1 MNKILTGQA
10 KLHTLVDTFEHD
22 SSLLKIQKVLPELH
36 KNMTVLDVG
45 CGDSRLSSG
54 LVSSVTEVVGLDIHE
69 KALLEA
75 QKKGLKTI
83 SSDIETSWPIKD
95 KSIDLIL
102 ILDTL
107 EHISDCEF
115 ILNEAKRVLKNDGSI
130 IITIPNHFDL
140 KNRLEILFGRGIV
153 HWSHRKYGE
162 SSWKYSHIRFP
173 NLAEIQTLVDSV
185 GLHSEITQLNFMG
198 GGILPARLVP
208 KAIRLWLTQTYPNL
222 FSGKFTMRLRFK
234 KDVEQKT
241 VFVILDKTEIGM

>member
-1 MNKILTGQA
+1 MNKNLTGQA

-36 KNMTVLDVG
+36 KNMMVLDVG
-45 CGDSRLSSG
+45 CGDARLSSG

-69 KALLEA
+69 SALLEA

-83 SSDIETSWPIKD
+83 SSDIETTWQIND
-95 KSIDLIL
+95 KSIDLVL

-140 KNRLEILFGRGIV
+140 KNRLNILFGGGII
-153 HWSHRKYGE
+153 HWSNVQYGE
-162 SSWKYSHIRFP
+162 TSWKYSHIRFL
-173 NLAEIQTLVDSV
+173 NLIELKTLVDSV

-198 GGILPARLVP
+198 GGILPAKLVP
-208 KAIRLWLTQTYPNL
+208 KVIRLWLTRTYPNL
-222 FSGKFTMRLRFK
+222 FSGKFTMRLRLK
-234 KDVEQKT
+234 NNNMQKSSI
-241 VFVILDKTEIGM
+241 ILDKTEIGM